1 MKRNKIIFIESSSD
15 FKKLNL
21 SSTADHGLVAFS
33 NKLTPQLIIAAYE
46 HGIFPWFNAD
56 EPILWWSPNPR
67 QILNINNLHTSRS
80 LKKIIKKNIFKF
92 NINNQ
97 FNQVIDLCRIVKR
110 KNQNGTWIDNRII
123 RAYSDLHQTGYAH
136 SFELYDD
143 NELIAGVYGL
153 IIKNI
158 FFGESMFH
166 LKTNASKIC
175 FFYMCQFLKKQGIQI
190 IDTQV
195 ESEHIKKW
203 GGTLVT
209 REEFLAIINS

>member
-1 MKRNKIIFIESSSD
+1 MKRNKIIFIESPSD
-15 FKKLNL
+15 FKELNL
-21 SSTADHGLVAFS
+21 SSTPDHGLVAFS
-33 NKLTPQLIIAAYE
+33 HNLTPQLILAAYE
-46 HGIFPWFNAD
+46 YGIFPWFNED

-175 FFYMCQFLKKQGIQI
+175 FFYICQFLKKQGIQI